1 MNEKIQKTLE
11 SAKKI
16 KADLSEKIKEKNNQ
30 TKDGII
36 GNLIKVYHEV
46 YFEDLSGIDKME
58 KLDVNSIKETEK
70 IETKI
75 NDNTNLNNI
84 YQDEL
89 TEAELEILKNIEK
102 QIDEKFKIVN
112 NININTKTS
121 EDVEKEKVEK
131 VPKATNQNK
140 PTTNKSK
147 KIVNNVL
154 DIDKINIQELD
165 LNFSKRVNNNKND
178 TNNKNKNNKNNNEI
192 KSILDVEI
200 GTELDEIDDIGK
212 ILGEDK
218 KNKE

>member
-75 NDNTNLNNI
+75 NDNTNSNNI

-89 TEAELEILKNIEK
+89 TEAELKILKNIEK

-112 NININTKTS
+112 NININTKIS

-178 TNNKNKNNKNNNEI
+178 TNNKNKNNNEI

>member
-1 MNEKIQKTLE
+1 MNEKIQKILE

-58 KLDVNSIKETEK
+58 KLDINSIKETEK

-75 NDNTNLNNI
+75 NDNTNSNNI

-89 TEAELEILKNIEK
+89 TEAELKILKNIEK

-112 NININTKTS
+112 NININTKIS

-178 TNNKNKNNKNNNEI
+178 TNNKNKNNNET

-212 ILGEDK
+212 ILGEYK